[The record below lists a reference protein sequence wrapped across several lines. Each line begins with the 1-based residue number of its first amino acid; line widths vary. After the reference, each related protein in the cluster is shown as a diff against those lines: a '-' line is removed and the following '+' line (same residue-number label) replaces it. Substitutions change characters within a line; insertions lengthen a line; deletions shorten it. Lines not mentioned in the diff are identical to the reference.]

1 MALALALRASHGL
14 ILYACAGSGKSALV
28 NAWLDGAFTVAYSP
42 TCIDLHHRELAI
54 QGSVYTVCV
63 TDLGGDVDVLTGLRH
78 SLAGCD
84 AIVLVCAARPVVA
97 LSHWS
102 ICAGV
107 RGPGR
112 RGGGLILQNLMPTGM
127 RWTRRRVCRS
137 YKRRSCL
144 C

>member
-1 MALALALRASHGL
+1 MALALCASHGL
-14 ILYACAGSGKSALV
+14 ILCACAGSGKSALV

-84 AIVLVCAARPVVA
+84 AIVLVCAARHLWSPCRIGAFARGSADQVVA
-97 LSHWS
+97 
-102 ICAGV
+102 AV
-107 RGPGR
+107 
-112 RGGGLILQNLMPTGM
+112 
-127 RWTRRRVCRS
+127 V
-137 YKRRSCL
+137 
-144 C
+144 